1 LLGRGGAPAGAPP
14 RGPPG
19 GGPPP
24 QASAPFEQSRKLAYN
39 VPSALHLQSPQ
50 SGNSARVYPFHSSPK
65 PTKTARIS
73 SQAGV
78 VAPPESLNFE
88 TGEKGSKVP
97 PPSIGAGFGSVEHII
112 QTLKT
117 IAPPVG
123 PLFGHPVAYLA
134 KQLGLSRQR
143 TSRLLNTG
151 RIVGAERAED
161 GTWQVPCL
169 PMIVPGRRGP
179 RSSAWRFVATFSH
192 AKGGRR

>member
-1 LLGRGGAPAGAPP
+1 MAISDFAAVRKAAYNLRSTL
-14 RGPPG
+14 
-19 GGPPP
+19 PP
-24 QASAPFEQSRKLAYN
+24 QLSHP
-39 VPSALHLQSPQ
+39 
-50 SGNSARVYPFHSSPK
+50 GDSARILPFPSSSK
-65 PTKTARIS
+65 PAKTARIS

-78 VAPPESLNFE
+78 VAPPESPNIE
-88 TGEKGSKVP
+88 TGEKGSK
-97 PPSIGAGFGSVEHII
+97 PSKPNIGAGFGSVDHLI

-143 TSRLLNTG
+143 TSKLLNTG
-151 RIVGAERAED
+151 RIVGAERADD

-179 RSSAWRFVATFSH
+179 RSRAWRFVATFSH
-192 AKGGRR
+192 AKGRP